1 MKFHV
6 VCIRNGLRCM
16 SKSGTEFF
24 SKERDAKKL
33 VERLVAKYEGF
44 KKEDFEVRKKA

>member
-6 VCIRNGLRCM
+6 VCTKNGKRCM
-16 SKSGTEFF
+16 SKSGTEYF

-33 VERLVAKYEGF
+33 VERLVKKYEGF
-44 KKEDFEVRKKA
+44 TERDFEVRRKA